1 VFVKQKMPG
10 PKYTD
15 EEKQAY
21 LEVAAELGHSR
32 AMREMGYPKSWN
44 TANQWA
50 QDFGVNVSLDELK
63 SRAAAHRDFYEKE
76 ELLTAAQVAIDRAM
90 DFLDKQEHMS
100 ADDFKKVVD
109 GLGKAI
115 DKHLL
120 ISGKATTRTGTE
132 KDQGDAD
139 PFQDALD
146 AFLTA
151 EQKDPGHRDQEPSER
166 A

>member
-1 VFVKQKMPG
+1 MPG
-10 PKYTD
+10 PKYTE

-32 AMREMGYPKSWN
+32 AMREIGYPKSWA

-50 QDFGVNVSLDELK
+50 QDYGVNVSLDELK

-76 ELLTAAQVAIDRAM
+76 ELLTAAQVAIDRALDM
-90 DFLDKQEHMS
+90 LDKNDSMT
-100 ADDFKKVVD
+100 ADDLKKVTD
-109 GLGKAI
+109 ALGKAI

-120 ISGKATTRTGTE
+120 ISGKATTRTATE
-132 KDQGDAD
+132 KDQDQGD
-139 PFQDALD
+139 PFAEALD

-151 EQKDPGHRDQEPSER
+151 EQKDSGQSVQDPSER

>member
-1 VFVKQKMPG
+1 MPG
-10 PKYTD
+10 PKYTN

-32 AMREMGYPKSWN
+32 AMREIGYPKSWN

-50 QDFGVNVSLDELK
+50 QDFGVDVSLDELK

-90 DFLDKQEHMS
+90 DFLDKQRDMS
-100 ADDFKKVVD
+100 ADDFKKVMD

-120 ISGKATTRTGTE
+120 ISGKATTRTGHE
-132 KDQGDAD
+132 KDQDQGD
-139 PFQDALD
+139 PFAEALD

-151 EQKDPGHRDQEPSER
+151 EQKDSGQSIQDSSER

>member
-1 VFVKQKMPG
+1 MPG

-15 EEKQAY
+15 KEKQAY
-21 LEVAAELGHSR
+21 LEIAAELGHSR

-50 QDFGVNVSLDELK
+50 QDFGVDVSLDELK

-90 DFLDKQEHMS
+90 DFLDKQHDMT
-100 ADDFKKVVD
+100 ADDFKKVMD

-120 ISGKATTRTGTE
+120 ISGKATTRTGHE

-139 PFQDALD
+139 PFAEALD

-151 EQKDPGHRDQEPSER
+151 EQSQDDQEHQGTSER
-166 A
+166 P

>member
-1 VFVKQKMPG
+1 M
-10 PKYTD
+10 
-15 EEKQAY
+15 
-21 LEVAAELGHSR
+21 EVAAELGHSR

-63 SRAAAHRDFYEKE
+63 ARAAAHRDFYEKE
-76 ELLTAAQVAIDRAM
+76 ELLTAAQVAIDRALDM
-90 DFLDKQEHMS
+90 LDKNDSMT
-100 ADDFKKVVD
+100 ADDLKKVTD
-109 GLGKAI
+109 ALGKAI

-132 KDQGDAD
+132 KDQGETD
-139 PFQDALD
+139 PWQDALD
-146 AFLTA
+146 AFLTG
-151 EQKDPGHRDQEPSER
+151 EQKEPGHRGQEASER